1 MVDQV
6 LLVVPSW
13 ILGVVLVAACGLASV
28 GVTTLFR
35 RVVVERPG
43 DHHNEVLGMLMSAGA
58 VFCAVVVALAV
69 FIVWDHQTNA
79 RQAETDEGSAL
90 IALYQDSE
98 PLPQPARTDL
108 QSSIRAYTASEIE
121 KEFPSLSH
129 DESSPATQRRL
140 EEMNAAVHED
150 LGGSN
155 TDAASEMTDIV
166 QAEYRLVVASGETM
180 PALIWVLLIA
190 SCVLMLL
197 MAATLSM
204 EHAHHHALGT
214 LLLGCTL
221 GAALFLIVAA
231 DHPFAGPLGIRP
243 TDLVQDLHM
252 YAVLAGGGG
261 SGA

>member
-1 MVDQV
+1 MIDQV

-13 ILGVVLVAACGLASV
+13 LLGGVLLVACGLASL

-35 RVVVERPG
+35 RVVVDRPG
-43 DHHNEVLGMLMSAGA
+43 EHHNEVLGMFLSAGA

-79 RQAETDEGSAL
+79 RQAETNEGSAL

-108 QSSIRAYTASEIE
+108 QSSIRAFTASEINQ
-121 KEFPSLSH
+121 EFPSLAH
-129 DESSPATQRRL
+129 DHSSVATERSLDR
-140 EEMNAAVHED
+140 MNTAVHED
-150 LGGSN
+150 LGDSN
-155 TDAASEMTDIV
+155 TDAANEMTDIV
-166 QAEYRLVVASGETM
+166 QAEYQLVVASDATM
-180 PALIWVLLIA
+180 PALIWVLLLS

-221 GAALFLIVAA
+221 GAALFLILAA

-243 TDLVQDLHM
+243 TDLAQDLHM
-252 YAVLAGGGG
+252 YAVIAAGRAGT
-261 SGA
+261 